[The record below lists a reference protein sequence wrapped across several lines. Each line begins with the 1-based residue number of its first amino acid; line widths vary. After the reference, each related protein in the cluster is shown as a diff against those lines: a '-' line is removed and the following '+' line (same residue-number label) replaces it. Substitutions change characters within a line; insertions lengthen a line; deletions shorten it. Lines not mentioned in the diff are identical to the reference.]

1 MKVKIMKTTI
11 KKTGNTTGSILPS
24 KPVKEHN
31 LTQAQSLRPEQD
43 KDRIELT
50 PAKPKYTLAE
60 LLAQCDLNSPSDA
73 STILKDWENLVP
85 VGKEIID

>member
-11 KKTGNTTGSILPS
+11 KKIGNSTGSIIPS
-24 KPVKEHN
+24 KPVKDLN
-31 LTQAQSLRPEQD
+31 MTQGPSLRLEHD
-43 KDRIELT
+43 KDHIAST
-50 PAKPKYTLAE
+50 PVKPKYTLAE
-60 LLAQCDLNSPSDA
+60 LVAQCDLNSPSDA

>member
-1 MKVKIMKTTI
+1 M
-11 KKTGNTTGSILPS
+11 ILPS
-24 KPVKEHN
+24 KTVKELN
-31 LTQAQSLRPEQD
+31 LTQGQSLRVEHN
-43 KDRIELT
+43 KDGIAST
-50 PAKPKYTLAE
+50 PVKSKYTLAE